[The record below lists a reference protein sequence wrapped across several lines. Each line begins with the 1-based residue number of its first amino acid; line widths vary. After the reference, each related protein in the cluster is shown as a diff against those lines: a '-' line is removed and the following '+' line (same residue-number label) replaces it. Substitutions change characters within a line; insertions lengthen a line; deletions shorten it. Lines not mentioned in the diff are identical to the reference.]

1 MNKEALVK
9 RTWNVPGCVCVC
21 STYMVCSEILYEHVN
36 KSEIFAKKKKKKN
49 EIEKEMLASG

>member
-36 KSEIFAKKKKKKN
+36 KSEIFAKKKRRR
-49 EIEKEMLASG
+49 MR